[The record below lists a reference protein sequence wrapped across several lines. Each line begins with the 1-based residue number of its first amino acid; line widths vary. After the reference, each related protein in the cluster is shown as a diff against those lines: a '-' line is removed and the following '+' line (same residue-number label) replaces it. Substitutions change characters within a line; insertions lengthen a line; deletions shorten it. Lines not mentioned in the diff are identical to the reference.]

1 MSKLTDTL
9 KAALAKK
16 QGKHHM
22 ENEDGVDAKKDSKGG
37 RTPPPAP
44 AGRPMKKAAGRGR

>member
-16 QGKHHM
+16 QGRHHL
-22 ENEDGVDAKKDSKGG
+22 ENEDGVTVEKKSK
-37 RTPPPAP
+37 RTAPPVG
-44 AGRPMKKAAGRGR
+44 AGRLMKKVTGRGR

>member
-16 QGKHHM
+16 QGKHHL
-22 ENEDGVDAKKDSKGG
+22 ENEDGLKDDKAKPKS
-37 RTPPPAP
+37 AP
-44 AGRPMKKAAGRGR
+44 VTANKPQKKVTGRGR

>member
-16 QGKHHM
+16 QGRQHI
-22 ENEDGVDAKKDSKGG
+22 ENDDGVAVNNKTRKTSA
-37 RTPPPAP
+37 PAG

>member
-16 QGKHHM
+16 QGKHHV
-22 ENEDGVDAKKDSKGG
+22 ENTDGATVDNKAKK
-37 RTPPPAP
+37 TPPPVGA
-44 AGRPMKKAAGRGR
+44 AGKPMKKAAGRGR

>member
-16 QGKHHM
+16 KGQHHL
-22 ENEDGVDAKKDSKGG
+22 ENEDGLNDDKSAKKK
-37 RTPPPAP
+37 TAPPAT
-44 AGRPMKKAAGRGR
+44 AGKPVKKVSGRGR

>member
-16 QGKHHM
+16 QGQHHI
-22 ENEDGVDAKKDSKGG
+22 ENTDGVAVEKKSKK
-37 RTPPPAP
+37 TAPPV
-44 AGRPMKKAAGRGR
+44 GTGKPMKKAAGRGR

>member
-16 QGKHHM
+16 KGQHHV
-22 ENEDGVDAKKDSKGG
+22 ENNDSATVDTKAKK
-37 RTPPPAP
+37 TAPPVG

>member
-16 QGKHHM
+16 KGQHHV
-22 ENEDGVDAKKDSKGG
+22 ENADGVAVEKKAKKTS
-37 RTPPPAP
+37 PPVGA
-44 AGRPMKKAAGRGR
+44 AGKPMKKAAGRGR

>member
-1 MSKLTDTL
+1 MSRLTDTL

-16 QGKHHM
+16 KGQHHV
-22 ENEDGVDAKKDSKGG
+22 ENTDGATVDTKAKK
-37 RTPPPAP
+37 TAPALGA

>member
-16 QGKHHM
+16 QGRHHI
-22 ENEDGVDAKKDSKGG
+22 ENDNGVATEKKAKK
-37 RTPPPAP
+37 TAPPVG
-44 AGRPMKKAAGRGR
+44 AGKPMKKAAGRGR